1 MTSRALPIDPAL
13 GSLSRAAVELLG
25 KRNVLDADSADFA
38 KNRHFRRLHGGN
50 LDGPEKP
57 IVLFT
62 ACPHDLLDHGG
73 GGGAVP
79 DYVARWVV
87 PPPPVTVDGQ
97 AIPLLGTDCAAARP
111 MSWDDRAAAAR
122 SVLAVE
128 RGSPAPYGG
137 DILLYR
143 ELHPSG
149 FCEWGASGLFFGRN
163 SRACTGLRLCHM
175 VGEFRVFLE
184 SLAPLYAKMNMDRPF
199 IAFLSIRNSSRL
211 VLDTYGDEEL
221 DRPWDDTT
229 RRPAARLDPATSCA
243 NIQSWHDFASAGAA
257 AGGAA
262 ARAAA
267 DAAARV
273 CSAYSEADPGCGR
286 IGGAFYWG
294 QWRRARENALG
305 RYRLRPGAA
314 GPRDGAT
321 RCGAKR
327 SRAGTGGEPLA

>member
-1 MTSRALPIDPAL
+1 MTPTAPPGDPRR
-13 GSLSRAAVELLG
+13 GSLSAAARRLLD

-38 KNRHFRRLHGGN
+38 LNRHFDLLHGGN
-50 LDGPEKP
+50 LDGPKRP
-57 IVLFT
+57 VVLFT

-79 DYVARWVV
+79 DDVARWIVS
-87 PPPPVTVDGQ
+87 PPPVTVDGQ
-97 AIPLLGTDCAAARP
+97 SVPVLGTVLAAARP
-111 MSWDDRAAAAR
+111 LSWDDRAAAAR

-128 RGSPAPYGG
+128 RGSPARYGG

-143 ELHPSG
+143 ELRPSG
-149 FCEWGASGLFFGRN
+149 FCEWGASGLFLGRN

-175 VGEFRVFLE
+175 IGEFRVFLE
-184 SLAPLYAKMNMDRPF
+184 SLAPLYARMNLDGPL

-211 VLDTYGDEEL
+211 VLDTYGDEDL

-243 NIQSWHDFASAGAA
+243 SVQSWHDFASAGAA

-273 CSAYSEADPGCGR
+273 CSAYNEADPGCGR
-286 IGGAFYWG
+286 IGGAFAWG

-305 RYRLRPGAA
+305 RYRP
-314 GPRDGAT
+314 
-321 RCGAKR
+321 
-327 SRAGTGGEPLA
+327 